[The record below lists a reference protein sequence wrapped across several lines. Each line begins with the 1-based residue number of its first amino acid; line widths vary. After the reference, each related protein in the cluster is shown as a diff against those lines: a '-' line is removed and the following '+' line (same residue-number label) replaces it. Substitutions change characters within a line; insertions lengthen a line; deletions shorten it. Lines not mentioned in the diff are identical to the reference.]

1 MVTVLRSFWHGTRGT
16 GWTELARCFHTD
28 VFFLSSSGSKLT
40 PWTGIE
46 RTGVRGKTT
55 YKQREKPTLW
65 PQAVLS
71 QAKCSLCFQ
80 GLHTGF
86 RTLVKQMGFQSDH
99 SDNTDQWEI
108 RGPGADLLGQEWTIS
123 SMRALV
129 KAPEQARRI
138 SSRML
143 GVSVFLA
150 PHLVPF
156 ADVPGDSLRQAG
168 TPRSHGL
175 FWLLRPLGECN
186 ESLGHCLQV
195 KKQS

>member
-1 MVTVLRSFWHGTRGT
+1 M
-16 GWTELARCFHTD
+16 TEQISGKFEVQEQIYLARNEPF
-28 VFFLSSSGSKLT
+28 
-40 PWTGIE
+40 P
-46 RTGVRGKTT
+46 
-55 YKQREKPTLW
+55 
-65 PQAVLS
+65 
-71 QAKCSLCFQ
+71 
-80 GLHTGF
+80 
-86 RTLVKQMGFQSDH
+86 
-99 SDNTDQWEI
+99 
-108 RGPGADLLGQEWTIS
+108 
-123 SMRALV
+123 
-129 KAPEQARRI
+129 APEQARQI

-143 GVSVFLA
+143 GVSVLLA